1 MHPVK
6 ERFRLLAGIC
16 LLLIL
21 GFVAT
26 NLASYLVSRDT
37 IRDQF
42 GEQTLVL
49 AGDNIYS
56 EIQKDILRPIFIS
69 SLMAQDTFL
78 RDWVLNGEMDQS
90 QITRYLSEIKNKY
103 GTVSSFLISER
114 SHNYYYGGGV
124 LKRVSE
130 REPRDKWYFR
140 VRGMLPEHEINVDPD
155 MANQDTLTVFIN
167 HKVFDYAGQFIGA
180 TGVGLTLDKI
190 AALIAR
196 YQQRFGCRI
205 YFVDRQGKLQLTNP
219 VEAARMEQRAGMKT
233 LLSGIVAVGNEAHT
247 LEMQLDDKPTL
258 ISARRIPELD
268 WFLVVEH
275 TEGDEVRPLRQM
287 FWINLL
293 VSTLVT
299 LLILALLLAT
309 VNRFQRRL
317 ERQAS
322 RDGLTGCLNRQAFEL
337 LFQQAVARVSRRQ
350 QRLSAL
356 LLDVD
361 HFKLVN
367 DRHGH
372 LTGDEVLCR
381 LAQTIRLQ
389 VRDSDS
395 LARWGGEEFI
405 LLLEDCSPAEAGALG
420 ERLREAVASSQQAP
434 AITVSL
440 GVAAYQP
447 GETLASFFARLDRA
461 LYLAKRQG
469 RNRCEL
475 SDQEIGLRAFE
486 P

>member
-21 GFVAT
+21 GFVVT

-49 AGDNIYS
+49 TGDNIYS
-56 EIQKDILRPIFIS
+56 EIQKDILRPIFIA

-78 RDWVLNGEMDQS
+78 RDWVLAGEGDQS

-103 GTVSSFLISER
+103 GTVSSFLVSER

-124 LKRVSE
+124 LKQVSE
-130 REPRDKWYFR
+130 AEPRDQWYFR
-140 VRGMLPEHEINVDPD
+140 VRGMRSEHEINLDPD
-155 MANQDTLTVFIN
+155 MANHDTLTVFIN
-167 HKVFDYAGQFIGA
+167 HKVFDYQGQFIGA

-190 AALIAR
+190 AALIER
-196 YQQRFGCRI
+196 YQRRFDCRI
-205 YFVDRQGKLQLTNP
+205 YFVDRQGRLQLTGRA
-219 VEAARMEQRAGMKT
+219 EAERMRQRAGMSG
-233 LLSGIVAVGNEAHT
+233 LLPSIVAVGNEAHT
-247 LEMQLDDKPTL
+247 LEMRLDDRPTL
-258 ISARRIPELD
+258 ISARHIPELD

-275 TEGDEVRPLRQM
+275 AEGDEVRPLRQM

-299 LLILALLLAT
+299 LLILALLLVT

-337 LFQQAVARVSRRQ
+337 LFEQAVARASRRQ

-361 HFKLVN
+361 HFKQIN

-372 LTGDEVLCR
+372 LTGDEVLRC
-381 LAQTIRLQ
+381 LAQTIRLL

-405 LLLEDCSPAEAGALG
+405 LLLEDCGPAEAAALA
-420 ERLREAVASSQQAP
+420 ERLREAVAIGQTAP

-447 GETLASFFARLDRA
+447 GETLASLFARLDGA
-461 LYLAKRQG
+461 LYLAKKQG

-475 SDQEIGLRAFE
+475 SE
-486 P
+486 PPAASLAAEP